1 MDIPISFNDLGLLI
15 AELSIITI
23 ALSELVS
30 KYYGDTGI
38 IIDRSR
44 LRRVSIVLV
53 LPFIVV
59 FLYQLYAIIL
69 SIG

>member
-1 MDIPISFNDLGLLI
+1 MLISFNEFGFLI

-23 ALSELVS
+23 ALSEFVS

-44 LRRVSIVLV
+44 LRRVSIFLV
-53 LPFIVV
+53 LSFVVV
-59 FLYQLYAIIL
+59 FLYQLYGIIM